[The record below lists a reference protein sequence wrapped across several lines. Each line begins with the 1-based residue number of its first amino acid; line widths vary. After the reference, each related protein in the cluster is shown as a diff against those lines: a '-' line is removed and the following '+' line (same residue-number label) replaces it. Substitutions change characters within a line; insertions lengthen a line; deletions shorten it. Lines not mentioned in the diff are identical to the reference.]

1 MTSTPN
7 TPNSENKPDWFSK
20 TEHNEE
26 SNFDE
31 KITSPKNFSSLKNK
45 VVPIVAGLAIF
56 GAAAAYGFSQKS
68 GDNGGIE
75 NVQANQQSAPTID
88 GGQSNSQNRG
98 VDPDGDNWTGSN
110 RQSPNQQAIPQP
122 SNSLSNNS
130 TQPKN
135 GLPAPTISGG
145 PQVGPGHGVDP
156 DGDNWTGSKR
166 HPEGKFDP
174 NHPRS
179 PHGNDDEGHEGND
192 D

>member
-174 NHPRS
+174 NHPRP

>member
-20 TEHNEE
+20 TENNEE

-174 NHPRS
+174 NHPRP

>member
-110 RQSPNQQAIPQP
+110 RQSPNQQAIRQP